1 MTEFM
6 RKAIVILVLM
16 LMLINSSLL
25 SVISNAI
32 EDNKPEENIDE
43 TKINPLYEINLEKYV
58 NYKVEENSG
67 TLVQMDLKTGIEY
80 LDGQE
85 YKPLN
90 STGVLLNLPKIENEF
105 PENIEVIGKSTK
117 ATNGSEVA
125 KDFQYVY
132 DKNIGEMKIVAV
144 NHEDED
150 GNIYSEK
157 VDGARDEYT
166 VICYYSANCYND
178 KNVERNL
185 EFSGFV
191 QTNVGNAI
199 NKDTEIKQEY
209 NVKENISGLISA
221 DVTTSDIYNGYIN
234 SNKQNGT
241 QYKTEYTE
249 NMKIDVSYKDISDE
263 VKVETNNK
271 FINTK
276 DKEIETDEIVY
287 TGVKVNKQN
296 ILDILGEDGKLQILN
311 KLGEVIGEIN
321 KDTEA
326 QEDGT
331 VEINYEKEQ
340 TDIIVKTTKP
350 VKLGTI
356 ELESRKAIK
365 ETMTDIENI
374 RIKVENNIAC
384 INNVIETKENVE
396 KNKNDENNVEQK
408 ILEKEIYNFS
418 NNNIIEIKNSETRVD
433 LSVDKTEWTNSIQ
446 NEVTMTV
453 KLVSND
459 IKYNLFES
467 PVIEIK
473 LPSEVEKINLNNT
486 RILYSDDLSIKNSE
500 VIDKDNC
507 KVIKIELDG
516 KQCEYNDDNI
526 MVDGPEVIVET
537 NVIVKKE
544 IDSNSANIE
553 LSYLNQNGNINDYE
567 KQEQNHKNVG
577 VEIKSITDNSKP
589 NNSDAENSENISAQS
604 VNIESSGNVEK
615 QTNEGL
621 ITDVKAQV
629 GTDTLK
635 ENDVVYRGEVIKFT
649 VSLKNDTDKVMNN
662 VSAICNIA
670 KGTVYVTRNKK
681 YSDVQ
686 IPGEAGY
693 YENELYTKDN
703 DLESVKVEK
712 EVLQPHEVYQ
722 QDYLVLVEELNG
734 DNKIL
739 NNFDFYIGNDK
750 IDSKTISVITKDA
763 PLSVGV
769 FPAEQSYFSG
779 KYTYEFYI
787 DVNNLTN
794 SEIENATVKVQ
805 LSKELECLSGYIDVK
820 DYDAENRIV
829 TFPISHMDANGKK
842 SFKVRAKAKNFE
854 EDKHI
859 YNFQVSAVSYIDE
872 ENKYR
877 SNVEEKEI
885 KTTYFSVVQSCDKEG
900 KNLKKD
906 EEIEFVF
913 DVKNEGE
920 INSYVNFIDD
930 LPEGILPVSVEY
942 QMYESNEQNKY
953 ELITKT
959 EDISDEIYEDDVKK
973 ESVNFKTFIL
983 PGKTIQV
990 KIKGVVDN
998 LVKEKTVKNIAT
1010 VSGDDIF
1017 TQVSNAIEVKLMP
1030 FNYDENKQEPENPEE
1045 PDEPENPENPEE
1057 PEKPENPENP
1067 EEPGE
1072 SEKDKEYKIN
1082 GVVWIDANKDGK
1094 RDSDEKLLENITV
1107 KLFNIENGQID
1118 VDSNNNPRKINT
1130 DNNGYYHFDNVKQGK
1145 YIVLFEY
1152 DSSKYDITTYQKSM
1166 VNEKVNSDAVE
1177 KEINLDGRI
1186 LTAGA
1191 TDTINLNKDYLN
1203 IDMGLVEKEKL
1214 DFTLDKY
1221 VSKITVNYNGVDK
1234 TYDYND
1240 TKLAKVEI
1248 PAKQLADSTVE
1259 IEYKIVVKNEGNVSG
1274 YVKKVMEYIPEGLT
1288 VSQASSKEWTKD
1300 DKNNLVNTSLSN
1312 KLIEPG
1318 ESEEITI
1325 VLTSKNLTKRLVN
1338 AAEIGQNY
1346 SIDGLKDIDSTEYNN
1361 DKNEDD
1367 YSEAEVIISVKT
1379 GILKNIMFVIG
1390 TLIGLICI
1398 AFIIKALKNKNI
1410 RKSIFT
1416 LLFVGMIIAMNTY
1429 TFAGNTVKIEYGDL
1443 EMHVDRNSGNWETV
1457 NNGGEYTCVSPG
1469 QHLCSKPHAYKVDSY
1484 QTCETKGELLDLLGD
1499 YEGLTDD
1506 LPNLDL
1512 EFKNP
1517 DASDVKIDASISGDG
1532 DIELID
1538 NDTVRIGPFT
1548 ASWTPTKSIMTYDIE
1563 TSGGGSASVS
1573 GGITNGEPFYI
1584 ICDTKVDT
1592 GTIKIHLNYTKKIT
1606 KKYVR
1611 VTTYTPDPEK
1621 AGKDGYCEVSDGQT
1635 LVTFEQKIETTT
1647 IKRKKNLSIGFT
1659 IPKGKLKID
1668 KKDYDTGANLSGAK
1682 MQVVGVSGLGKG
1694 YSRVVSTP
1702 IVLDNLL
1709 IGEYKITEIAAPE
1722 KYKFELQLS
1731 SELEKKTS
1739 VEKGKTSK
1747 VEFKNRKYGDLELQK
1762 VDDDTSLNELEGL
1775 KFGGVQFRIK
1785 SSIGYVGAQVN
1796 NTWDRFTPT
1805 GQSGAQ
1811 IFTTDENGKF
1821 KIKNLPIA
1829 YDYEIEEVSLPD
1841 KLAQYYDV
1849 KTENLSVKLR
1859 NNYSGI
1865 VTKEDYR
1872 NKQLRVDIEGNVWED
1887 IATSKQSGRDDIYG
1901 PGDKSVGGLTV
1912 ILKKDGSPIAYTTT
1926 GGDGKYFFAAKGENY
1941 TIDIKDLAKYSVEF
1955 EYNGLKYENVNIAKG
1970 YSKAQ
1975 EKGTDRQSVNNNY
1988 HTVKGV
1994 SKKDNGNT
2002 GITEA
2007 NANLIY
2013 TSGDGS
2019 SQLVQNTSYTPESVS
2034 GSTDVDKAKI
2044 SADTLTAGVKFK
2056 WSPGV
2061 RTIKNIDFGMYERP
2075 QTDIALQNDVSKV
2088 IVTLNKNG
2096 HDYTH
2101 IYNYSQRNNYIQK
2114 TVDGKVVT
2122 EEDEGYNDEM
2132 DGYLPA
2138 VKVNSNKYNM
2148 SYVREIYPSYVN
2160 YNKITKNLKIEIVYR
2175 IIIANQSSVNVNIDE
2190 IVDYYDG
2197 NNLTPLFN
2205 TIGNNPSGEYSM
2217 ARVNVNQS
2225 IAPKESKEVYLSFEV
2240 KNDSINK
2247 LLTGDLTIKNVAE
2260 ISKYSTDDGRIDM
2273 DSAPENCNPENVNTY
2288 EDDTCGAPPLT
2299 LKIGQDDNGLKEK
2312 RIRGTVFNDN
2322 TESKELRT
2330 GMTREGNGKFEEDV
2344 EGTVS
2349 KVTVELIDTE
2359 TNADAKLYPNPDNAV
2374 DGKIDTE
2381 SNGYYDFN
2389 GLIPG
2394 KYILKYT
2401 YSDGS
2406 VIYTKAGEQEPVRIQ
2421 DYKSTIIK
2429 SDYLKNVIKN
2439 NNDKLWY
2446 LNNDVVT
2453 NKFSVAVD
2461 DYQQRKNI
2469 NDYYSTVSYGLQS
2482 DYYASLNRQ
2491 MIANTADMEVFIEDS
2506 ECPQGG
2512 TEYGK
2517 TFVYDYKNVD
2527 FGIVERPKESIN
2539 VTKEISYIRLI
2550 LANGQ
2555 VLIEGDPRT
2564 ESMKYLIYPN
2574 GGMLKIEIDN
2584 EIIEGAKLE
2593 VTYEIKVENNS
2604 ELDYDNEN
2612 YYKYGENKS
2621 NPVTM
2626 TVNKLVD
2633 YLDEK
2638 LDAPS
2643 YSINYKEHDWYRISA
2658 DDLKT
2663 LDLKQDKI
2671 NISDDVYTAIK
2682 DRKEIYVANET
2693 EELKNIEPGK
2703 SKSIKFNAEKLLTSS
2718 NDLTDLTFDNYTE
2731 IIQHSNSVGRFYET
2745 SGVKATP
2752 GNFNINQREQSEIDD
2767 NGLDYRR
2774 SEITIVPP
2782 TGKQAYTIITIIGL
2796 ASLIIIA
2803 GGIIIIKKKIL

>member
-117 ATNGSEVA
+117 ATNGSDVA

-178 KNVERNL
+178 ENVERNL
-185 EFSGFV
+185 ELSGFV
-191 QTNVGNAI
+191 QVNVENNI
-199 NKDTEIKQEY
+199 IKNTEITQNY
-209 NVKENISGLISA
+209 NVTENISGLISA

-686 IPGEAGY
+686 IPGEAGN
-693 YENELYTKDN
+693 YENELYTKHT

-712 EVLQPHEVYQ
+712 EILQPNEIYQ
-722 QDYLVLVEELNG
+722 QDYLVLVEELNEE
-734 DNKIL
+734 NTIL

-750 IDSKTISVITKDA
+750 IDSKTISVTTKDA
-763 PLSVGV
+763 LLSVGV
-769 FPAEQSYFSG
+769 FPVEQTYFSG
-779 KYTYEFYI
+779 NYTYEFYI

-885 KTTYFSVVQSCDKEG
+885 KTTYFSVVQSCAKEG

-920 INSYVNFIDD
+920 INSYINFIDD

-1030 FNYDENKQEPENPEE
+1030 FNYDENKQEPESPESPE
-1045 PDEPENPENPEE
+1045 SPENPENPEE
-1057 PEKPENPENP
+1057 SQQPTEP
-1067 EEPGE
+1067 EED
-1072 SEKDKEYKIN
+1072 EKDSEYKIN
-1082 GVVWIDANKDGK
+1082 GVVWIDSNKDGK
-1094 RDSDEKLLENITV
+1094 RDNDEKLFENIV
-1107 KLFNIENGQID
+1107 VRLFNVENGKID
-1118 VDSNNNPRKINT
+1118 VDSNNNPRKIST
-1130 DNNGYYHFDNVKQGK
+1130 DSNGFYHFDNVKKGK
-1145 YIVLFEY
+1145 YIVVFEY
-1152 DSSKYDITTYQKSM
+1152 DSDKYGVTAYQNSKISD
-1166 VNEKVNSDAVE
+1166 EVNSDAIE
-1177 KEINLDGRI
+1177 KEINLDGKV
-1186 LTAGA
+1186 LKAGA

-1203 IDMGLVEKEKL
+1203 IDMGLVEKGEL
-1214 DFTLDKY
+1214 DFRLDKY
-1221 VSKITVNYNGVDK
+1221 VSKITVNYNGTDK
-1234 TYDYND
+1234 TYNYND

-1379 GILKNIMFVIG
+1379 GIFKGIMFAIG
-1390 TLIGLICI
+1390 ALLILICI

-1410 RKSIFT
+1410 RKSMFT
-1416 LLFVGMIIAMNTY
+1416 VLLFVNMIIIMSTY
-1429 TFAGNTVKIEYGDL
+1429 VFAVTITYGDI
-1443 EMHVDRNSGNWETV
+1443 EMHVNRSEGSWECLNSGGT
-1457 NNGGEYTCVSPG
+1457 YTCVSPG
-1469 QHLCSKPHAYKVDSY
+1469 DHQCSQKHAYTVSE
-1484 QTCETKGELLDLLGD
+1484 TTNCETKGELLNKLGD

-1506 LPNLDL
+1506 LPDLDL
-1512 EFKNP
+1512 EFQNP
-1517 DASDVKIDASISGDG
+1517 SASNIKIEASLTGDADMK
-1532 DIELID
+1532 LID
-1538 NDTVRIGPFT
+1538 NETVRVGPFVAT
-1548 ASWTPTKSIMTYDIE
+1548 WSPAKSVITYDIE
-1563 TSGGGSASVS
+1563 TTGSGSASVDGS
-1573 GGITNGEPFYI
+1573 IENGKPFYV
-1584 ICDTKVDT
+1584 ICNVGIDSVSV
-1592 GTIKIHLNYTKKIT
+1592 KIHLKYTKKIT
-1606 KKYVR
+1606 KKYVKL
-1611 VTTYTPDPEK
+1611 VTYSPDYSKQGTP
-1621 AGKDGYCEVSDGQT
+1621 GYCDYTGTIQT
-1635 LVTFEQKIETTT
+1635 MVQFFQKIETST
-1647 IKRKKNLSIGFT
+1647 ITRKKNLSLGFS
-1659 IPKGKLKID
+1659 IPKGSLKIN
-1668 KKDYDTGANLSGAK
+1668 KKDYDTGKDLTGAK
-1682 MQVVGVSGLGKG
+1682 IEVKGVSGYAKG
-1694 YSRVVSTP
+1694 YNKTVTTP
-1702 IVLDNLL
+1702 FELKNLL
-1709 IGEYKITEIAAPE
+1709 IGDYVLTEVGTPSG
-1722 KYKFELQLS
+1722 YRLDLQLK
-1731 SELEKKTS
+1731 SELKKETS
-1739 VEKGKTSK
+1739 ITDGHTSEVK
-1747 VEFKNRKYGDLELQK
+1747 FRNRKYGDLEVQK
-1762 VDDDTSLNELEGL
+1762 VDNDTSANHLEGL

-1785 SSIGYVGAQVN
+1785 SSIGYVGVQVD
-1796 NTWDRFTPT
+1796 NTWDRFVPT

-1811 IFTTDENGKF
+1811 IFTTDADGKF
-1821 KIKNLPIA
+1821 KVTNLPIA
-1829 YDYEIEEVSLPD
+1829 YSYEVEEVSLPD
-1841 KLAQYYDV
+1841 QVAQYYDV
-1849 KTENLSVKLR
+1849 QSENLSVQLK
-1859 NNYSGI
+1859 NNSSGV
-1865 VTKEDYR
+1865 VTKANYR
-1872 NKQLRVDIEGNVWED
+1872 NQQLRVDVEGNVWED
-1887 IATSKQSGRDDIYG
+1887 IAKGKETGRDDIYG
-1901 PGDKSVGGLTV
+1901 SEDKPVDGLTV
-1912 ILKKDGSPIAYTTT
+1912 ILKKGGSPIASTRTSGSGY
-1926 GGDGKYFFAAKGENY
+1926 YFFAAKTSSY
-1941 TIDIKDLAKYSVEF
+1941 TIDIASLSEYSIEF
-1955 EYNGLKYENVNIAKG
+1955 EYNGLRYENVDIAKG
-1970 YSKAQ
+1970 CSKAA
-1975 EKGTDRQSVNNNY
+1975 EIGYNRQRVNNNY
-1988 HTVKGV
+1988 HTVMGV
-1994 SKKDNGNT
+1994 AKKDNGNR
-2002 GITEA
+2002 GITSA

-2013 TSGDGS
+2013 TSVGYN
-2019 SQLVQNTSYTPESVS
+2019 SQLVQNTGYTPESVS

-2044 SADTLTAGVKFK
+2044 SADTSTAGVTFN

-2061 RTIKNIDFGMYERP
+2061 KVIRNIDFGMYERA
-2075 QTDIALQNDVSKV
+2075 QTDIALQNDISQV
-2088 IVTLNKNG
+2088 IITLNKNG
-2096 HDYTH
+2096 NDYTH
-2101 IYNYSQRNNYIQK
+2101 AYNYLQRKNYVQK
-2114 TVDGKVVT
+2114 TVDGKIIT
-2122 EEDEGYNDEM
+2122 DEDKDKGYNEDM
-2132 DGYLPA
+2132 DGFLPE
-2138 VKVNSNKYNM
+2138 VKVNGSNKYNM

-2160 YNKITKNLKIEIVYR
+2160 YNKITKNVKIEVVYR
-2175 IIIANQSSVNVNIDE
+2175 ITMANQSSVNVNIDE